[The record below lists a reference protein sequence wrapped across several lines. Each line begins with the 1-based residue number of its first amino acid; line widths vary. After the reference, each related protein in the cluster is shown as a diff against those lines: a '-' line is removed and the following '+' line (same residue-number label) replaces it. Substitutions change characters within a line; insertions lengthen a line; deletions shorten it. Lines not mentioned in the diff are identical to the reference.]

1 MASISLAILLK
12 ISIPGVG
19 TPLRYQNY
27 QSAQLSF
34 NSELYDWLGFE
45 VQAYPNGDLSLGS
58 DETQIAMR
66 NTSAL
71 RDLLLQY
78 DDFRRAVVDVFH
90 VRVGTTVPTI
100 AYKLIVSHCARDAG
114 LVLFTLKSP
123 TSALTGALVSKYFTS
138 ADFPE
143 LPFYKPQL

>member
-1 MASISLAILLK
+1 MSAITLAILLK
-12 ISIPGVG
+12 ISIPGVP

-45 VQAYPNGDLSLGS
+45 IQTYPNSDLSLGS
-58 DETQIAMR
+58 GDVQIAMR
-66 NTSAL
+66 NTSVL

-78 DDFRRAVVDVFH
+78 DDFRRAAVDIYHF
-90 VRVGTTVPTI
+90 RIGTTIPTI
-100 AYKLIVSHCARDAG
+100 SYKLIVSHCSRDGG

-123 TSALTGALVSKYFTS
+123 TSALTGPLVSKFFTS
-138 ADFPE
+138 NDFE